1 MTERLTD
8 EVSRLSG
15 ILKVCGESVCKNRCS
30 ECDFLDTAIEKLRD
44 YENIGTVEE
53 LKAIKQWKSDIIE
66 SFSKYDVN
74 SVDELMKRFKELTE
88 NNNRI
93 IEYKGKSVGK
103 WIFKNDG
110 AYGKRRAYC
119 SACGKRSG
127 IGGIESNQKKP
138 FCPNCGAEMQ
148 E

>member
-53 LKAIKQWKSDIIE
+53 LKAIKQWKADIIE

-74 SVDELMKRFKELTE
+74 SVDELMKRFRELTE
-88 NNNRI
+88 KAEPKKYVEKMVCDTEVWVCPVCGN
-93 IEYKGKSVGK
+93 G
-103 WIFKNDG
+103 IFSGQK
-110 AYGKRRAYC
+110 YC
-119 SACGKRSG
+119 DECGQAISDDW
-127 IGGIESNQKKP
+127 E
-138 FCPNCGAEMQ
+138 
-148 E
+148 